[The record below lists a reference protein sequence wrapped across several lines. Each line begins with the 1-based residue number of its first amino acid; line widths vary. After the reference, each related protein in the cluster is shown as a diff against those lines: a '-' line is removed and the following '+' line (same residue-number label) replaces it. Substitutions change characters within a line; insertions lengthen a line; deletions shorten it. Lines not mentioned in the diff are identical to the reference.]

1 MDAHEGFVPWR
12 GLGVNYEGGVLEGAA
27 RVAIHF
33 THRLGAVVLALL
45 LLYVALR
52 VRRARTDDF
61 ARRSATLLL
70 AALGLQLLIGAAMV
84 LRGFP
89 LWIAT
94 AHNAG
99 AALLLLAAIAL
110 NRSLRPAWKAA

>member
-1 MDAHEGFVPWR
+1 
-12 GLGVNYEGGVLEGAA
+12 
-27 RVAIHF
+27 
-33 THRLGAVVLALL
+33 
-45 LLYVALR
+45 
-52 VRRARTDDF
+52 
-61 ARRSATLLL
+61 
-70 AALGLQLLIGAAMV
+70 LQLLIGAAMV